1 MTYRI
6 DSVERGDWGW
16 RINIK
21 GVEGKGVYGRLVT
34 ARDGRGLYVVDE
46 DDITRSKPGRQLLP
60 AAEFAIPRECSLDD
74 AKQRVAEALTRLGWG
89 PEVNNAGRII
99 G

>member
-1 MTYRI
+1 MTFRI

-16 RINIK
+16 RLNLK
-21 GVEGKGVYGRLVT
+21 GMEGKGVYGRLVT
-34 ARDGRGLYVVDE
+34 TLDGHGLYVVDE
-46 DDITRSKPGRQLLP
+46 EDMTRSKPGRQLLP
-60 AAEFAIPRECSLDD
+60 AAEFAIPLECGPDE
-74 AKQRVAEALTRLGWG
+74 AKQRVAGALTKLGWG